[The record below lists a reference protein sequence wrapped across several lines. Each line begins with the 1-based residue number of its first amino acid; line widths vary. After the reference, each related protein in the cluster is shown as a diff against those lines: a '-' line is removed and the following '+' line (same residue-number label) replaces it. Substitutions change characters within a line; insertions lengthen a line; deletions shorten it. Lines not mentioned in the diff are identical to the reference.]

1 MTKNRGIVEDQWIYG
16 VNPVN
21 EAIKSG
27 GEIKCIYIS
36 HSRHRKTSEIKQEAE
51 KSQIPVKIEDEDFF
65 TKFPKGHQGI
75 VARVLQ
81 KGYVEIDELLRIP
94 SEKNE
99 PAFFLILD
107 CIEDPRNLGA
117 ILRTAEAGGVHG
129 VILQSRRSAGLGPAV
144 YKTSVGAV
152 EYIPIARV
160 PNVKYAIDIL
170 KRKGIIVYG
179 ADMKGENTLWDM
191 DLGYPLAIV
200 LGSEGSGLRRTVK
213 QRCDHL
219 LRIPYKGRVTSL
231 NVSVAAGVLI
241 FEILRQRREKG

>member
-1 MTKNRGIVEDQWIYG
+1 MTKNRKLVKDQWLYG

-21 EAIKSG
+21 EAIKG
-27 GEIKCIYIS
+27 GREIRCIYIS
-36 HSRHRKTSEIKQEAE
+36 YSRHRKISGIKHEAE
-51 KSQIPVKIEDEDFF
+51 KLQIPVKIEGEDFF
-65 TKFPKGHQGI
+65 RKFPKGHQGI

-129 VILQSRRSAGLGPAV
+129 VILQSCRSAGLSPAV
-144 YKTSVGAV
+144 YKTSAGAV
-152 EYIPIARV
+152 EYIPIAQV
-160 PNVKYAIDIL
+160 SNVKYAIDTL
-170 KRKGIIVYG
+170 KREGIRVYG
-179 ADMKGENTLWDM
+179 ADMGGENTLWDM
-191 DLGYPLAIV
+191 DLSSSVAIV
-200 LGSEGSGLRRTVK
+200 LGSEGFGLRRTVK

-231 NVSVAAGVLI
+231 NVSVATGVLI
-241 FEILRQRREKG
+241 FEILRQRREKE